1 MKSAG
6 PHCAQRFVET
16 VGSYLDGTVRQAAYR
31 DDDVIPSVDSYIAL
45 RRETS
50 ALRPCFVF
58 VEFAARIDL
67 PDEVYYHPVLSSM
80 ELAANDWVSWTN
92 VSKISITIKSTEPTC
107 SYFPGHILIQ
117 ERAGCW
123 RGSQPDYGHYAYT
136 QSGPA
141 DCYRPSS
148 RHVHRLH
155 SKVRARSTGSS
166 VMVFRN

>member
-1 MKSAG
+1 MPSRLPAMSTNKRVSRHCCLVCTVPSVVEQFSTFSSLTARFMKSAG

-16 VGSYLDGTVRQAAYR
+16 VGSYLDGTVRQAVYR

-92 VSKISITIKSTEPTC
+92 VSKITITIKSTTNM
-107 SYFPGHILIQ
+107 FIF
-117 ERAGCW
+117 
-123 RGSQPDYGHYAYT
+123 
-136 QSGPA
+136 
-141 DCYRPSS
+141 S
-148 RHVHRLH
+148 RTYSHTGKSRLL
-155 SKVRARSTGSS
+155 ARITT
-166 VMVFRN
+166 